1 MPKQL
6 YKISDFS
13 GGINNSVGP
22 KEISD
27 NECVEMIGMIAD
39 SKGILKT
46 AGSDVAHSDMV
57 ISNQHIDTVN
67 DNGGIAAS
75 GGSDAEFDCSIVN
88 VGGYGLFYFET
99 DHDNVEAAKST
110 GAISMKAIPGT
121 TTGTYVD
128 PHQEHV
134 VGVE

>member
-22 KEISD
+22 KELSD
-27 NECVEMIGMIAD
+27 NECVEMVGMIAD

-46 AGSDVAHSDMV
+46 AGSDVDHSAMV
-57 ISNQHIDTVN
+57 ITHQHIDTIN
-67 DNGGIAAS
+67 DDEGIAAS
-75 GGSDAEFDCSIVN
+75 TGSDAEFDCNIVN

-110 GAISMKAIPGT
+110 GAVSMVAVPAPTAGSYT
-121 TTGTYVD
+121 D
-128 PHQEHV
+128 PVQEPTIV
-134 VGVE
+134 I

>member
-22 KEISD
+22 KELSD
-27 NECVEMIGMIAD
+27 NECVEMVGMIAD

-46 AGSDVAHSDMV
+46 AGSDVDHSVMV
-57 ISNQHIDTVN
+57 ISNQHIDTIN
-67 DNGGIAAS
+67 DDEGIAAS
-75 GGSDAEFDCSIVN
+75 TGSDAEFDCSIIS

-99 DHDNVEAAKST
+99 DHDNVESKST
-110 GAISMKAIPGT
+110 GAVSIAAVAAT
-121 TTGTYVD
+121 TSGSYTD
-128 PHQEHV
+128 PVQEPTIV
-134 VGVE
+134 I